1 MHGEHMNSSAFMIVQ
16 NDMKLIFHSN
26 AENQLFNLTS
36 DPKELNAIEN
46 EQLEARLISCKPPF
60 KRDNHEIKNISAL
73 ESELGEDPM
82 AIAKKVDKYNYESF
96 KEWKTAQ
103 GDSYEERISSLRW
116 EIDFK
121 KDTQKN
127 LKLIEEWSNKSL

>member
-1 MHGEHMNSSAFMIVQ
+1 
-16 NDMKLIFHSN
+16 MKLIFHSN

-36 DPKELNAIEN
+36 DPKELNVIEN

-60 KRDNHEIKNISAL
+60 KRDNHEIKNISVL

-127 LKLIEEWSNKSL
+127 LKLIEEWFNKSL

>member
-1 MHGEHMNSSAFMIVQ
+1 M
-16 NDMKLIFHSN
+16 L
-26 AENQLFNLTS
+26 
-36 DPKELNAIEN
+36 
-46 EQLEARLISCKPPF
+46 
-60 KRDNHEIKNISAL
+60 NISVL
-73 ESELGEDPM
+73 KSELGEDPM

-127 LKLIEEWSNKSL
+127 LKLIEDWFNKGL

>member
-60 KRDNHEIKNISAL
+60 K
-73 ESELGEDPM
+73 
-82 AIAKKVDKYNYESF
+82 VDK
-96 KEWKTAQ
+96 
-103 GDSYEERISSLRW
+103 R
-116 EIDFK
+116 
-121 KDTQKN
+121 
-127 LKLIEEWSNKSL
+127 

>member
-60 KRDNHEIKNISAL
+60 KRDNHEIKNI
-73 ESELGEDPM
+73 
-82 AIAKKVDKYNYESF
+82 
-96 KEWKTAQ
+96 
-103 GDSYEERISSLRW
+103 
-116 EIDFK
+116 
-121 KDTQKN
+121 
-127 LKLIEEWSNKSL
+127 